1 MSKQRAFEMRFGTYE
16 ASYHNLPAM
25 LETIKQRNPGTQYY
39 TIEIEDPDGGP
50 SIVQRTF
57 FCLGACVR
65 AFQYCLP
72 VLCIDDTFLTGKYR
86 GTILT
91 AIAVDGNHQLL
102 PVALA
107 FVESENTES
116 WFWFLSLVKAYVV
129 VQRPNVCMISDR
141 HAGIRAAIERH
152 FI

>member
-1 MSKQRAFEMRFGTYE
+1 MRFGTYE

-25 LETIKQRNPGTQYY
+25 LEIIKKRNPGTQYS
-39 TIEIEDPDGGP
+39 TVEIEDPDGGP
-50 SIVQRTF
+50 TILKRTF

-65 AFQYCLP
+65 AFQFCLP
-72 VLCIDDTFLTGKYR
+72 VLCIDGTFLTGKYR

-107 FVESENTES
+107 FVESGNTDS
-116 WFWFLSLVKAYVV
+116 WYWFFSLLKAHVV
-129 VQRPNVCMISDR
+129 VERPNVCLISDR
-141 HAGIRAAIERH
+141 HAGILAAIERMLVSD
-152 FI
+152 